1 MVLGLLA
8 VVFGASVAS
17 AQSAREKVVV
27 GPRPAG
33 NVSAAAAHNTPRA
46 IEPTSH
52 AVNPVSQTPQ
62 AFPPVQYKTS
72 GKEFYL
78 VFLSSVSS
86 DPTNTPLR
94 RVYISSRAHVR
105 VKISHVGGTWSQ
117 TFQVLPKSLTP
128 VTLPTWASLDRL
140 EIEAAYRRVFKIEAE
155 DDVAVYALSPNY
167 LSSDG
172 FMVLPK
178 ESLGREYVVASV
190 RNALW
195 YASGALKPPMGG
207 EPYPR
212 SEFGVAAIEDNT
224 EVTVRLTADSYSGRY
239 EKGYYYTFTLDR
251 GEVIQ
256 FMARDT
262 GRKELVN
269 YFDNLTKT
277 FIPKMSW
284 VGKEADGT
292 DCDLTGSEVLATK
305 PVAVFSGHERAAVPD
320 EFEFAW
326 EDHPDVS
333 RDHLIEQ
340 MPPVEVWGKRFIVIA
355 SLQDYEQSRPS
366 GGDVVRVIAR
376 YDGTEYIVNG
386 VSRGTLNQGQYA
398 QFLSG
403 DFSHIETSQPALV
416 VKYLATAQLNALG
429 ESGKGDPDMT
439 VVPPVENM
447 STFFSLP
454 TIHLGSYFT
463 EHFIT
468 LIIDTGAMHTT
479 LLNGK
484 LPDNTMYKALP
495 NLPYMFARFRTEYV
509 GEQRVESTLP
519 CYAETYGYGDV
530 DSYSFSGGGDYHY
543 IRGLSAQDLNFGFVK
558 LGDARDSVTT
568 VLSTIAPSP
577 LADTITVFR
586 YTWESGDTTVFG
598 MLDTV
603 TAPIK
608 LAPGETLPVSFSFT
622 PPSRGSFTA
631 RLRVWSNDVNPV
643 FIRVFGTSGLP
654 CLQIDDNVID
664 FGKLRVGRA
673 RQDSFFYYRGD
684 QDQGAILKL
693 SNSAFPL
700 SNPAFFTLPH
710 RITGFP
716 DIITIEEGGFQHRVA
731 FTPPAP
737 GYFRDSISLAYNV
750 PANEA
755 CDTVMVYL
763 FGRGVLPDVRTVD
776 TTFGDIRYETAS
788 LWYQMPVINQG
799 SDATAIASLAIL
811 NIPGSDKDDFELRA
825 IPPPTVALDTLGS
838 PSNTVYYEARFVPK
852 YRSPNLV
859 KNDPRSCIVEIVTV
873 DGDTIHATLTGRAVE
888 PWFEAAPL
896 TIDFGTIKNPRLTDP
911 GVYKKRFAVRNIGT
925 TDGLLNE
932 LKIPD
937 HSPDDSVYFA
947 VEQKTSTFAIDAEDS
962 IEVTFFIK
970 NVGVF
975 YDSVIVSND
984 SRQTPLVYFKG
995 SVEAEYELNDS
1006 IYLDTVTNCVPID
1019 TIVRIVNPYRIPIT
1033 IVDTLFT
1040 GNPGGFRFFPD
1051 IRIEDSAIVIAP
1063 GEYFDFTIRYEFPI
1077 DSVNGEQIFHLVM
1090 TKPVVLGGLLS
1101 YDEDTVHITLVRR
1114 MQILDLITAKLPY
1127 NPNAKDAPFRL
1138 PVHIKGNRL
1147 GKPELDNMT
1156 VKLRFSN
1163 RLVSPVGIDRT
1174 GSLTE
1179 STPTNGIPDQPQW
1192 TWDETTGIMTIPIKD
1207 TKISSDPSKNTLLFT
1222 LLGTTYLTTDT
1233 MVEISPEIVYQ
1244 NPPCAYR
1251 ISRDSATVIYANEC
1265 GDRTIRDLM
1274 LRNPGFTIGNPYP
1287 DPSTPAQGS
1296 AVSIPYVAAQEY
1308 VVQWDIYDERGSI
1321 CHTSN
1326 EHRIA
1331 KGIGSLVVEKR
1342 ILPASGIYLFEV
1354 TVRDE
1359 QNNLVDKRTTKF
1371 IVAD

>member
-1 MVLGLLA
+1 MVFGLLA
-8 VVFGASVAS
+8 VVFGLSVAS

-27 GPRPAG
+27 GPHPSG
-33 NVSAAAAHNTPRA
+33 NVSVAARTTPRA
-46 IEPTSH
+46 IEP
-52 AVNPVSQTPQ
+52 AANAAQPVSQTPQ

-72 GKEFYL
+72 GKEFYF

-117 TFQVLPKSLTP
+117 TFHVLPKSLTP

-224 EVTVRLTADSYSGRY
+224 EVTIRLTADSYSRRY
-239 EKGYYYTFTLDR
+239 EKGYYYKFTLDR

-320 EFEFAW
+320 ELEFAW

-355 SLQDYEQSRPS
+355 SLQDYQQSRPP

-429 ESGKGDPDMT
+429 ESGAGDPDMT

-468 LIIDTGAMHTT
+468 LIVDTGAMHTT

-495 NLPYMFARFRTEYV
+495 NLPYMFARFRTEFE

-543 IRGLSAQDLNFGFVK
+543 IRGLAAQDLNFGFVK

-598 MLDTV
+598 MLDTIN
-603 TAPIK
+603 TPIK
-608 LAPGETLPVSFSFT
+608 LAPGQTLPVSFSFKPT
-622 PPSRGSFTA
+622 KTGSFTA
-631 RLRVWSNDVNPV
+631 RLRVWSNNLSPVYINVIGAAGTSWLLVDPNHIDFGRVRVGSANAAKFQYAHQGDQNVPITLYNPNFKNDIKNV
-643 FIRVFGTSGLP
+643 GVFGTTDHTDIGVSSTFILGFDHNVTFSPKARTFYTDTLFLPNSGIDNDTDFVVLRGRGIQP
-654 CLQIDDNVID
+654 VVTSDSLNFGSIRFGLSSGWKPIQIRNIGDDFTRIISIELDSGDIAD
-664 FGKLRVGRA
+664 FAL
-673 RQDSFFYYRGD
+673 D
-684 QDQGAILKL
+684 
-693 SNSAFPL
+693 
-700 SNPAFFTLPH
+700 PATLPL
-710 RITGFP
+710 P
-716 DIITIEEGGFQHRVA
+716 V
-731 FTPPAP
+731 TP
-737 GYFRDSISLAYNV
+737 I
-750 PANEA
+750 
-755 CDTVMVYL
+755 
-763 FGRGVLPDVRTVD
+763 
-776 TTFGDIRYETAS
+776 
-788 LWYQMPVINQG
+788 
-799 SDATAIASLAIL
+799 
-811 NIPGSDKDDFELRA
+811 
-825 IPPPTVALDTLGS
+825 ALDTLNSGKEQVVYNAS
-838 PSNTVYYEARFVPK
+838 FAPIPKSLPDLFGWRTVKVRIITDEDTL
-852 YRSPNLV
+852 YRYL
-859 KNDPRSCIVEIVTV
+859 R
-873 DGDTIHATLTGRAVE
+873 GRGVE

-896 TIDFGTIKNPRLTDP
+896 TIDFGTIKNPRLVDP
-911 GVYKKRFAVRNIGT
+911 GQYKKKFAVRNIGT
-925 TDGLLNE
+925 MDGLLSE

-947 VEQKTSTFAIDAEDS
+947 VEQKTSTFATNAEDS

-975 YDSVIVSND
+975 FDSVVVMND
-984 SRQTPLVYFKG
+984 SRKTPLVYFRG

-1033 IVDTLFT
+1033 ITDTLFS
-1040 GNPGGFRFFPD
+1040 GNPGGFTFYPD
-1051 IRIEDSAIVIAP
+1051 VIVTDPPIVIAP
-1063 GEYFDFTIRYEFPI
+1063 GQYFDFTVRYEFPI
-1077 DSVNGEQIFHLVM
+1077 DSVNGDQIFHLII
-1090 TKPVVLGGLLS
+1090 TKPVVLGGIQS
-1101 YDEDTVHITLVRR
+1101 MDEDTVHITLVRR

-1156 VKLRFSN
+1156 VRLKFSN

-1179 STPTNGIPDQPQW
+1179 STSTNGIPDQPQW

-1222 LLGTTYLTTDT
+1222 LLGTTYLATDT
-1233 MVEISPEIVYQ
+1233 VVEISPEIVYEA
-1244 NPPCAYR
+1244 PPCAYR
-1251 ISRDSATVIYANEC
+1251 ISRDSVTVIYANEC

-1287 DPSTPAQGS
+1287 DPSTPAQG
-1296 AVSIPYVAAQEY
+1296 AVSIPYVAAQDY
-1308 VVQWDIYDERGSI
+1308 VVQWNIYDERGTV

-1326 EHRIA
+1326 EQRIA
-1331 KGIGSLVVEKR
+1331 KGIGALVVEKR
-1342 ILPASGIYLFEV
+1342 TLPASGVYLFEV
-1354 TVRDE
+1354 TVRDD
-1359 QNNLVDKRTTKF
+1359 QNNLVDKRATKF